1 MVLTKV
7 GLETALARQ
16 ETKLINQMYAVA
28 GVILTG
34 VSIIVTVVGLVLK
47 FL

>member
-7 GLETALARQ
+7 DLETALARQ
-16 ETKLINQMYAVA
+16 ETKLIKQMYGIAA
-28 GVILTG
+28 L
-34 VSIIVTVVGLVLK
+34 IIAAVGLMLK